1 VSRTSVP
8 ALPVAMSVVQPCAP
22 APSNSFAFV
31 RRLIVGKGAKADW
44 RMGASDSFTST
55 PGCGGCASHTFNSK
69 TLLYEL
75 SEFEL
80 SDFDAEELDKR
91 E

>member
-1 VSRTSVP
+1 
-8 ALPVAMSVVQPCAP
+8 MSVVQPCAP
-22 APSNSFAFV
+22 APSKSFSFAL
-31 RRLIVGKGAKADW
+31 RLRVGKGAKADW

-55 PGCGGCASHTFNSK
+55 LGCGGCASHTFNSK
-69 TLLYEL
+69 PLLCEL